1 MEEYAHFWERHKTI
15 SCYYAALTRAACA
28 GTGLTQMEYDII
40 MFLHYHPQ
48 LNTAADMVKIRKATK
63 SHVST
68 ALKTLEDRGFIEK
81 RQCENNKR
89 CNEIFL
95 LAPAQEIVA
104 AGMQLHHD
112 FMHQLLEGID
122 RKDLDVFLNVFEK
135 ICANAEKGLMKA
147 GISTCPESCSGQSQ

>member
-1 MEEYAHFWERHKTI
+1 
-15 SCYYAALTRAACA
+15 
-28 GTGLTQMEYDII
+28 MEYNII

-122 RKDLDVFLNVFEK
+122 RKDLAVFLNVFEK
-135 ICANAEKGLMKA
+135 ICANAEKGLVKA
-147 GISTCPESCSGQSQ
+147 GISTCPESCSAAEPVQAKSCSTAELNQAQTTPKTDWTH

>member
-1 MEEYAHFWERHKTI
+1 
-15 SCYYAALTRAACA
+15 
-28 GTGLTQMEYDII
+28 MEYDII

-68 ALKTLEDRGFIEK
+68 ALKNLENRKFIEK

-122 RKDLDVFLNVFEK
+122 RKDLDVFLDVFEK
-135 ICANAEKGLMKA
+135 ICANAEKGLVKA
-147 GISTCPESCSGQSQ
+147 GISTCAESCSAAEPVQAKSCSTAELNQAQTTPKTDWTH

>member
-1 MEEYAHFWERHKTI
+1 
-15 SCYYAALTRAACA
+15 
-28 GTGLTQMEYDII
+28 MEYDII

-68 ALKTLEDRGFIEK
+68 ALKNLENRKFIEK

-135 ICANAEKGLMKA
+135 ICANAEKGLVKA
-147 GISTCPESCSGQSQ
+147 GISTCAESCSAAEPVQAKSCSTAELNQAQTTPKTDWTH

>member
-1 MEEYAHFWERHKTI
+1 
-15 SCYYAALTRAACA
+15 
-28 GTGLTQMEYDII
+28 MEYDII

-68 ALKTLEDRGFIEK
+68 ALKNLENRKFIEK

-122 RKDLDVFLNVFEK
+122 RKDPDVFLNVFEK
-135 ICANAEKGLMKA
+135 ICANAEKGLVKA
-147 GISTCPESCSGQSQ
+147 GISTCAESCSAAEPVQAKSCSTAELNQAQTTPKTDWTH

>member
-1 MEEYAHFWERHKTI
+1 
-15 SCYYAALTRAACA
+15 
-28 GTGLTQMEYDII
+28 MEYDII

-135 ICANAEKGLMKA
+135 ICANAEKGLVKA
-147 GISTCPESCSGQSQ
+147 GISTCPESCSAAEPVQAKSCSTAELNQAQTTPKTDWTH